1 MQPHL
6 IDRLQGNTLGPRSL
20 HVEVISGVFAYS
32 SSVPLPRAWHMK
44 VSAVVSATREMDG
57 GCQMHALEAAAT
69 SKIGDD
75 EMSLRAYL
83 DA

>member
-1 MQPHL
+1 
-6 IDRLQGNTLGPRSL
+6 
-20 HVEVISGVFAYS
+20 
-32 SSVPLPRAWHMK
+32 MK
-44 VSAVVSATREMDG
+44 VSAAVWAIRQIDG
-57 GCQMHALEAAAT
+57 GWQMHALEAAAT